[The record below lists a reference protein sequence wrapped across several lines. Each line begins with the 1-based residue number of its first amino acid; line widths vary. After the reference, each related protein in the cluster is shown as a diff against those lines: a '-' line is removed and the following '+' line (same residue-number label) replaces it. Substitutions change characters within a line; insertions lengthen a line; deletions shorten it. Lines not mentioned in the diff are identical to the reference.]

1 MDRVGE
7 DKKAKHSQ
15 WCADECSTTGFPGK
29 KRWAYVHNFADIK
42 NRLHIFYKY
51 R

>member
-7 DKKAKHSQ
+7 DEKAKYSQ
-15 WCADECSTTGFPGK
+15 WCADKCSTTGFPGK
-29 KRWAYVHNFADIK
+29 KMWAYVCNFADIK

-51 R
+51 Q